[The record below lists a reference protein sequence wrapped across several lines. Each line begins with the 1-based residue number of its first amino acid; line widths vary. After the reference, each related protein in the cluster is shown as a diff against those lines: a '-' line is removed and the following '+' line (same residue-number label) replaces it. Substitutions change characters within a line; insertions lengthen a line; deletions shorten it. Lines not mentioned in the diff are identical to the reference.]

1 MVSVKYLFRP
11 EAHPFWSLSF
21 IAFLGFVNTDIWF
34 TQFISIIRVGT
45 MLSGDILYPNQKH
58 VRYVYFQEI
67 KEGKY
72 ISNFTYFNE
81 NGGSED
87 GERD

>member
-1 MVSVKYLFRP
+1 
-11 EAHPFWSLSF
+11 
-21 IAFLGFVNTDIWF
+21 
-34 TQFISIIRVGT
+34 

>member
-1 MVSVKYLFRP
+1 
-11 EAHPFWSLSF
+11 
-21 IAFLGFVNTDIWF
+21 
-34 TQFISIIRVGT
+34 

-67 KEGKY
+67 KERKY
-72 ISNFTYFNE
+72 ISNFTYFNK

-87 GERD
+87 AERD